1 MGSELEGGLGWEGF
15 FIHSKGDLAG
25 WGRPPRGEGE
35 GQSVSSRLEPRLML
49 GGAPADTGNRIYK
62 FYLCFKRITLCFIH
76 QDNQGV
82 TLPEGEVGSPRSV
95 VEEAGSVL

>member
-35 GQSVSSRLEPRLML
+35 GQSVSSRLEPRLMF
-49 GGAPADTGNRIYK
+49 GGAPADTGNRS
-62 FYLCFKRITLCFIH
+62 LTCVSR
-76 QDNQGV
+76 G
-82 TLPEGEVGSPRSV
+82 
-95 VEEAGSVL
+95 